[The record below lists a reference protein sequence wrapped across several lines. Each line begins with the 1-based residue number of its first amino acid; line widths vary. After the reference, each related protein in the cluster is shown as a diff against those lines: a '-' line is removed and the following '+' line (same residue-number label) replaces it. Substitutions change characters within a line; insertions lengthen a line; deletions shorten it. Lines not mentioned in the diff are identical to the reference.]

1 MSKKDLTVAASTA
14 ATKFFS
20 SQPEELSDSPADTA
34 QTDNTNNEYNIKH
47 INNTKYNNISN
58 KSKHYDER
66 GKREVRH
73 GLLLDKK
80 LKEDLTLLCYAT
92 GNRSINDYIVSLLI
106 EHTEQPE
113 NQRLL
118 KEYSNLN
125 KNK

>member
-1 MSKKDLTVAASTA
+1 MSKKELTTAASTA

-20 SQPEELSDSPADTA
+20 AQSEENEANNNNSKY
-34 QTDNTNNEYNIKH
+34 TN
-47 INNTKYNNISN
+47 INNVTN

-66 GKREVRH
+66 GKRDVRH
-73 GLLLDKK
+73 GLLLDKQ

-113 NQRLL
+113 NKRLL
-118 KEYSNLN
+118 ENYN
-125 KNK
+125 KLKSYK

>member
-1 MSKKDLTVAASTA
+1 MSKKNLTKAASSA
-14 ATKFFS
+14 ADKFFS
-20 SQPEELSDSPADTA
+20 KPPEEISDIQEKSE
-34 QTDNTNNEYNIKH
+34 QTDNTNNTKIT
-47 INNTKYNNISN
+47 NNENDTKYTNIPN

-73 GLLLDKK
+73 GLLLDKQ

-113 NQRLL
+113 KQKLL
-118 KEYSNLN
+118 NDYRKLN
-125 KNK
+125 KG